1 MNREERM
8 EKHIDM
14 GLDLLEKTAD
24 YLYDLNKYVVDGKY
38 EILEK
43 IGKLYRRMEELE
55 EEIRKLKE
63 EKN

>member
-14 GLDLLEKTAD
+14 GLDLLEKVAD
-24 YLYDLNKYVVDGKY
+24 YVYDLEKYMVDGKY
-38 EILEK
+38 EILK
-43 IGKLYRRMEELE
+43 RIGKLNRRIEELE
-55 EEIRKLKE
+55 EEIRELKE